1 MGTRHRAAIG
11 ITEESDAISVVVSEE
26 TGAISLAVGGAIE
39 RDIDAEQLRQR
50 LSQLLSRYVAQTA
63 LPTPISDNTLGN
75 GEHDLEPFVSEQD
88 FREGTERS

>member
-39 RDIDAEQLRQR
+39 RNIDAEQLRQR
-50 LSQLLSRYVAQTA
+50 LSQLLSRYVPQAA

-75 GEHDLEPFVSEQD
+75 GEHDFEPFVPEQD
-88 FREGTERS
+88 FREGTER